1 MSLWSHIAVA
11 NQTFPRSLLD
21 IRRCLAILV
30 LACLL
35 LIPATT
41 TATSPT
47 ISGHIL
53 DAQGRP
59 LPHAVVRAYD
69 WVDNGYNLAPSA
81 SSTTNIAGRFNLA
94 ADPGAYHLSI
104 EYDGINFNLTKQGLT
119 ISHRDL
125 IRVDTETSLAT
136 TLSITF
142 PLTYEISGTVYS
154 HDGTPA
160 PDVELFSWGSRDQ
173 TSHPYVTSSDGSFT
187 LRGILPGL
195 HTVSFLILNNTHR
208 HHYNKHQ
215 GYSRLGN
222 EATTLI
228 IRNDDI
234 RGLEVTLP
242 PLGTRVSGRL
252 VWPDDTPVDG
262 QSTAV
267 HLSWWGF
274 RSRTDDDSFTSLISV
289 LTSSDG
295 TFSLHLPHG
304 YYQLRFYYFSH
315 LRPDTSWLR
324 YTANLPEHA
333 TEAPS
338 QVTRIAVGDEPVVLP
353 TITIPPP
360 NISHITLE
368 GPSSLVE
375 SVTGVNICYE
385 FADNLCVHPSF
396 MPGDWSNPQPII
408 LPRAIFNMMFTIDG
422 RRLYVNPDL
431 DPPFTPEYHR
441 RGMLD
446 GTDPALRDLSLSLVK
461 SAHELQSRDHSVA
474 LRLSP
479 GANLIG
485 WYGGQTLLSEICNAS
500 ADIVS
505 LTAFS
510 TTGRPTGSLAC
521 PADLSTRSTLEVD
534 FGSPL
539 LIRTS
544 ASKTLQLT
552 LLVAEPSGSIEL
564 IAGGALVAWPGE
576 DNTSLGEIRRGFGRN
591 LQTLVKFSN
600 KRDTSDAELLNT
612 GDILYVNLK
621 QSLRWLPPTQAKEPT
636 WYIYS
641 DQAERFQRLL
651 QNEFRS
657 VSSYFLST
665 EGIAATNFDVYFSDD
680 WDDYSDRLVAP
691 LNGRS
696 LASGRQMILTHTGD
710 MAHEYYHILQGALS
724 ATDIA
729 SMNMPLWLVEGSAT
743 LAAFAFDSHT
753 ADPGQQREY
762 PRDYVPRNAKY
773 PLSELQ
779 SPLDDLPVSA
789 AYHLGALALEFLS
802 HLTEGQISPLEFWRV
817 WSDGRDWTHVFE
829 DAFGISVTEFYEK
842 FAAYRANG
850 YRLN

>member
-1 MSLWSHIAVA
+1 MSPLSHMAVA
-11 NQTFPRSLLD
+11 DETFPRSLLD

-35 LIPATT
+35 LIPATI

-47 ISGHIL
+47 ISGHIF

-69 WVDNGYNLAPSA
+69 WVDNGHNLAPSA

-104 EYDGINFNLTKQGLT
+104 EYDGIDFNLTKQGLT
-119 ISHRDL
+119 ISHLDL
-125 IRVDTETSLAT
+125 IRVDTETNLAT

-142 PLTYEISGTVYS
+142 PLTYEISGTLYS

-173 TSHPYVTSSDGSFT
+173 TSHRYVTRPDGSFT
-187 LRGILPGL
+187 LRGIPPGL
-195 HTVSFLILNNTHR
+195 HTVRFLILNNVNV
-208 HHYNKHQ
+208 HHYNKHH
-215 GYSRLGN
+215 GYSRLEN

-228 IRNDDI
+228 IHNDDL
-234 RGLEVTLP
+234 RGLEITLP
-242 PLGTRVSGRL
+242 PVGTRVSGRL
-252 VWPDDTPVDG
+252 VWPDDTPLDG
-262 QSTAV
+262 QSTAL
-267 HLSWWGF
+267 HLSWWGY
-274 RSRTDDDSFTSLISV
+274 RSRTDDDFFTSLNSV

-295 TFSLHLPHG
+295 TFSVHLPHG
-304 YYQLRFYYFSH
+304 YYQLRLYYFSH
-315 LRPDTSWLR
+315 LRPDTSLLR

-338 QVTRIAVGDEPVVLP
+338 QVTRITVGDEPIVLP
-353 TITIPPP
+353 TITIPRP

-375 SVTGVNICYE
+375 SVTSVNICYE

-446 GTDPALRDLSLSLVK
+446 GTDPALRDFTLSLVK
-461 SAHELQSRDHSVA
+461 SANELQPRDHSVA

-485 WYGGQTLLSEICNAS
+485 WYGGQTQLSEICNAS

-510 TTGRPTGSLAC
+510 TTGRPRGSMVCHAGES
-521 PADLSTRSTLEVD
+521 ATSTRVVD
-534 FGSPL
+534 FGWPL
-539 LIRTS
+539 LIQTS
-544 ASKTLQLT
+544 ASKTLNLT

-564 IAGGALVAWPGE
+564 SAGGAFVAWPGE
-576 DNTSLGEIRRGFGRN
+576 DNTSLGEIRRGFGPN

-621 QSLRWLPPTQAKEPT
+621 QSLRWLPPTQDKEPT

-651 QNEFRS
+651 QNEFQS

-680 WDDYSDRLVAP
+680 WDDYSDRLAGP

-696 LASGRQMILTHTGD
+696 LASGRQMFLSETSA

-724 ATDIA
+724 ASDVA
-729 SMNMPLWLVEGSAT
+729 SLNIPLWLSEGSAT

-753 ADPGQQREY
+753 AEPEQKREY
-762 PRDYVPRNAKY
+762 PRDDVSPNAKY
-773 PLSELQ
+773 SLSELQ
-779 SPLDDLPVSA
+779 SPVDDPPVRA
-789 AYHLGALALEFLS
+789 AYHVGALALEFLS

-817 WSDGRDWTHVFE
+817 WSDGRDWTHMFE
-829 DAFGISVTEFYEK
+829 DAFGISVLEFYEK